1 MDRLLNKFGNFT
13 EQWRH
18 INSMSFFISD
28 TSTDNMYTLFAVINH
43 IGNLEAGHYTSFVR
57 QHKDRWF
64 QCNDHQ
70 IVPASIEKVLESE
83 GYLLFY
89 HKQVLEYS

>member
-1 MDRLLNKFGNFT
+1 
-13 EQWRH
+13 
-18 INSMSFFISD
+18 
-28 TSTDNMYTLFAVINH
+28 MYTLFAVINH
-43 IGNLEAGHYTSFVR
+43 VGNLEAGHYTSFVR

-89 HKQVLEYS
+89 HKQVLEYNW